1 MSSYEEEKL
10 TGEARKKKI
19 LLTIED
25 LFVDWLYYDRK
36 EDYELPLGS
45 IKEAIEQNRRGYTIN
60 PDERVT
66 ELSDL
71 IARVMGDSVEEQI
84 ADYESQ
90 LAQVREDHKG
100 RKKPA
105 LYESIVGVYLGILEG
120 LKKDLRQRKER
131 GA

>member
-1 MSSYEEEKL
+1 MSLTPKGKVRLVCKCRHDYFDPEK
-10 TGEARKKKI
+10 
-19 LLTIED
+19 
-25 LFVDWLYYDRK
+25 VDVRSIFCAKCNYLMQ
-36 EDYELPLGS
+36 ELS
-45 IKEAIEQNRRGYTIN
+45 
-60 PDERVT
+60 DERVT